1 MMKRIF
7 SCFFLVLSLMMV
19 NAQQEEVNSFQQSE
33 NQATGNANSV
43 KGSVSDSQVQSGPGN
58 PDGPDAPNKKHYD
71 PRVWLRKA
79 EESMVKRLIQA
90 FTELNAL
97 DVL

>member
-33 NQATGNANSV
+33 NQATGNASGAN
-43 KGSVSDSQVQSGPGN
+43 GSIGDNQVQSGPGN
-58 PDGPDAPNKKHYD
+58 PDNPDEVPIDDYLPALAIIGATLIIYQLKSKKIKT
-71 PRVWLRKA
+71 L
-79 EESMVKRLIQA
+79 
-90 FTELNAL
+90 
-97 DVL
+97 

>member
-33 NQATGNANSV
+33 NQATGNASGAN
-43 KGSVSDSQVQSGPGN
+43 GSIGDNQVQSGPGN
-58 PDGPDAPNKKHYD
+58 VPGDEEIPIDDYLPALVIIGATLIIYQLKSKKIKT
-71 PRVWLRKA
+71 L
-79 EESMVKRLIQA
+79 
-90 FTELNAL
+90 
-97 DVL
+97 

>member
-33 NQATGNANSV
+33 NQATGNVSGAN
-43 KGSVSDSQVQSGPGN
+43 GSIGDNQVQSGPGN
-58 PDGPDAPNKKHYD
+58 PDNPDEVPIDDYLPALVIIGATLIIYQLKSKKIKT
-71 PRVWLRKA
+71 L
-79 EESMVKRLIQA
+79 
-90 FTELNAL
+90 
-97 DVL
+97 

>member
-33 NQATGNANSV
+33 NQATGNASGAN
-43 KGSVSDSQVQSGPGN
+43 GSIGDSQVQSGPGN
-58 PDGPDAPNKKHYD
+58 VPGDDEIPIDDYLPILALIGATLIIYQLKSKKIKT
-71 PRVWLRKA
+71 L
-79 EESMVKRLIQA
+79 
-90 FTELNAL
+90 
-97 DVL
+97 

>member
-33 NQATGNANSV
+33 NQATGNANSL
-43 KGSVSDSQVQSGPGN
+43 KGSVGDSQVQSGPGH
-58 PDGPDAPNKKHYD
+58 PLGDEEIPIDDYLPALVIIGASLIIYQLKSKKIKT
-71 PRVWLRKA
+71 L
-79 EESMVKRLIQA
+79 
-90 FTELNAL
+90 
-97 DVL
+97 

>member
-33 NQATGNANSV
+33 NQATGNASGAN
-43 KGSVSDSQVQSGPGN
+43 GSIGDNQVQSGPGN
-58 PDGPDAPNKKHYD
+58 PNGSDEVPIDDYLPILALMGATLIIYQLKSKKIKT
-71 PRVWLRKA
+71 L
-79 EESMVKRLIQA
+79 
-90 FTELNAL
+90 
-97 DVL
+97 

>member
-43 KGSVSDSQVQSGPGN
+43 KGSVGDNQVQSGPTN
-58 PDGPDAPNKKHYD
+58 PPGPDEVPIDDYLPALVIIGASLIIYRLKSNKIKT
-71 PRVWLRKA
+71 L
-79 EESMVKRLIQA
+79 
-90 FTELNAL
+90 
-97 DVL
+97 

>member
-33 NQATGNANSV
+33 NQATGNVSGAN
-43 KGSVSDSQVQSGPGN
+43 GSIGDNQVQSGPSN
-58 PDGPDAPNKKHYD
+58 PDGGDEVPIDDYLPALVIIGATLIIYQLKSKKIKT
-71 PRVWLRKA
+71 L
-79 EESMVKRLIQA
+79 
-90 FTELNAL
+90 
-97 DVL
+97 

>member
-33 NQATGNANSV
+33 NQATGNASGAN
-43 KGSVSDSQVQSGPGN
+43 GSIGDSQVQSGPGD
-58 PDGPDAPNKKHYD
+58 PPGEDEVPIDDYLPILALIGATLIIYQLKSKKIKT
-71 PRVWLRKA
+71 L
-79 EESMVKRLIQA
+79 
-90 FTELNAL
+90 
-97 DVL
+97 

>member
-33 NQATGNANSV
+33 NQATGNASGAN
-43 KGSVSDSQVQSGPGN
+43 GSIGDNQVQSGPGN
-58 PDGPDAPNKKHYD
+58 PHGPDEVPIDDYLPALVIIGATLIIYQLKSKKIKT
-71 PRVWLRKA
+71 L
-79 EESMVKRLIQA
+79 
-90 FTELNAL
+90 
-97 DVL
+97 

>member
-33 NQATGNANSV
+33 NQATGNASGAN
-43 KGSVSDSQVQSGPGN
+43 GSIGDSQVQSGPGN
-58 PDGPDAPNKKHYD
+58 PDGGDEVPIDDYLPALVIIGATLIIYQLKSKKIKT
-71 PRVWLRKA
+71 L
-79 EESMVKRLIQA
+79 
-90 FTELNAL
+90 
-97 DVL
+97 

>member
-33 NQATGNANSV
+33 NQATGNASGAN
-43 KGSVSDSQVQSGPGN
+43 GSIGDNQVQSGPGN
-58 PDGPDAPNKKHYD
+58 PNGSDEVPIVDYLPALVIIGATLIIYQLKSKKIKT
-71 PRVWLRKA
+71 L
-79 EESMVKRLIQA
+79 
-90 FTELNAL
+90 
-97 DVL
+97 

>member
-33 NQATGNANSV
+33 NQATGNVSGAN
-43 KGSVSDSQVQSGPGN
+43 GSVGDNQVQSGPGN
-58 PDGPDAPNKKHYD
+58 PDGPDEVPIDDSLPALVIIGATLIIYQLKSKKIKT
-71 PRVWLRKA
+71 L
-79 EESMVKRLIQA
+79 
-90 FTELNAL
+90 
-97 DVL
+97 